1 MPDIA
6 SALQKALNDWEPN
19 APVATPAPAPSKS
32 HFAVTNN
39 VTRITFEYVRDNPGK
54 TRIEIN
60 KELEAKG
67 FNAGSVSSLLGQMLK
82 QGMLR
87 ENAHLLYATANE
99 YTPIKSSKKLKAM
112 AAKPQE
118 QPRKKVVLI
127 NKRTGEVVSAA
138 PKVEPTPVGKEWEP
152 NDVID
157 KLTVHQAIALFKA
170 LRNILVG

>member
-19 APVATPAPAPSKS
+19 APVATPAPTPSKS

-118 QPRKKVVLI
+118 QQRKKVVLI
-127 NKRTGEVVSAA
+127 NKRTGEVIN
-138 PKVEPTPVGKEWEP
+138 PKPVEKEWEP